1 MEGIKNIDYRGIGE
15 GLSITHQQS
24 LSPSEPVM
32 SKTDDW
38 QALSLRQTPPSE
50 PYSDISTTESAVDV
64 KLQTKSSEGSS
75 TTTTQETSL
84 ASSIRQQYFLQT
96 LSPLERYCCHV
107 QAHEQRAVGQI
118 TDRQSLIRLIELD
131 DMLCATAR
139 ILPGCA
145 PQLPA
150 LSSSIPN
157 TTSGQGPNIMP
168 TIDSLMKDSVEFHAA
183 SQEEQAERLRKI
195 DKLRR
200 RLKIEGGGRVRK
212 SARVRKRSKA
222 GDASNDLQ

>member
-15 GLSITHQQS
+15 GLSITYQQG
-24 LSPSEPVM
+24 LSPGEPMM
-32 SKTDDW
+32 SMADDW
-38 QALSLRQTPPSE
+38 QALSLRQTPLCE

-64 KLQTKSSEGSS
+64 DLQTKSGEGSS

-84 ASSIRQQYFLQT
+84 AASIRQQYFLQT

-118 TDRQSLIRLIELD
+118 TDRQALTRLLALD

-145 PQLPA
+145 PQLSA
-150 LSSSIPN
+150 LSSSIP
-157 TTSGQGPNIMP
+157 P

-200 RLKIEGGGRVRK
+200 RLKIEGVGRVRK

-222 GDASNDLQ
+222 GDNSNETDHRVQ